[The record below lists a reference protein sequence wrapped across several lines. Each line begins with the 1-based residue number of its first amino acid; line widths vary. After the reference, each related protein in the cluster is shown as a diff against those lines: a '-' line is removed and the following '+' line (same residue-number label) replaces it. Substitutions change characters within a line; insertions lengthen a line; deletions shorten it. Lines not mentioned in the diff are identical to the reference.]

1 MGEVGSGLGY
11 FHVGGGGVGVK
22 GGGLGGEGRR
32 GFSIELHYAERR
44 EALCRP
50 W

>member
-22 GGGLGGEGRR
+22 GRGGIICHARNLVQSE
-32 GFSIELHYAERR
+32 SEL
-44 EALCRP
+44 
-50 W
+50 